1 VVDDFDVDWLTSGP
15 RQGMAR
21 GFNAHL
27 TYRESP
33 ESAEQPYDLKV
44 NHPLK
49 IGGTELFL
57 IGHGYAPVITIR
69 DGNGDLAY
77 SGPTIFLPES
87 SNFLSFGVVRAPD
100 AQPTEIGLEGL
111 FYPTYLKVGDDPI
124 NVMGDLKNPT
134 LSLQAYTGDLGMD
147 EGSGQSVYV
156 LDKAKATLMTKPDGS
171 MFRVD
176 LQEGQTVKLPG
187 GAGTVSFDGVQRWN
201 RIQISRTPGMHVAL
215 AGVVLSLVGLLA
227 SLFIRPRRVWVRAR
241 RRPDND
247 GADDGE
253 HTEVEVAGLDR
264 STAGDVEAEVAA
276 VVGDLRGLPKDEE
289 KP

>member
-1 VVDDFDVDWLTSGP
+1 
-15 RQGMAR
+15 M
-21 GFNAHL
+21 
-27 TYRESP
+27 
-33 ESAEQPYDLKV
+33 
-44 NHPLK
+44 
-49 IGGTELFL
+49 
-57 IGHGYAPVITIR
+57 ITIR

-100 AQPTEIGLEGL
+100 AQPTQIGLEGL

-147 EGSGQSVYV
+147 DGSGQSVYV
-156 LDKAKATLMTKPDGS
+156 LDKAKATLLTKPDGS

-176 LQEGQTVKLPG
+176 LQEGQTVKLPN
-187 GAGTVSFDGVQRWN
+187 GAGSVSFDGVQRWN

-276 VVGDLRGLPKDEE
+276 VVGDLRGLPSSNSKDEE